1 MLSFLFIISFMKN
14 KFYILLTSL
23 LSVFAI
29 VFVLRFVIGGDED
42 IWLCENGEWVKHGQP
57 ASDHLGGD
65 KDSHGCLIAAGY
77 SWCSQ
82 KEKCL
87 REWEEPCTQE
97 KAFEV
102 LTNLKKETDISFCG
116 IGKTTFKW
124 TVTDSQEEEKHEPI
138 EKEVEGKV
146 FSAKNLENV
155 NSTKIDDFF
164 KENSFLLDKYNA
176 LTKDKLTVTSYKK
189 DNLVCLI
196 TTTKTGY
203 DPSNPEKTIE
213 STNTTTLKVE
223 CGEILE

>member
-1 MLSFLFIISFMKN
+1 MLSFLFIISFMKK

-42 IWLCENGEWVKHGQP
+42 IWLCEDGEWVKHGQP
-57 ASDHLGGD
+57 ASDHPSTGCGEKKLVGGD

-87 REWEEPCTQE
+87 
-97 KAFEV
+97 
-102 LTNLKKETDISFCG
+102 SFCG

-138 EKEVEGKV
+138 KKEVEGKV
-146 FSAKNLENV
+146 FSAENLENV

-176 LTKDKLTVTSYKK
+176 LTKNKLTVTSYKK